1 VSSSDRKA
9 SNSGSHIWPPLRLGL
24 AAEIS
29 ALAAELNDSQWVSRA
44 ALEASQMQQFR
55 NLLQFVITHSPYYAG
70 RFLASGTSVR
80 DFQTLESLRS
90 LPLLA
95 RHDLQSA
102 GDAFFCKDLP
112 ADQGEIGVTQTSGST
127 GEPVR
132 VRKTGISQL
141 FWNTYTL
148 RNCTWHQ
155 IPFDARYTIIR
166 PNVDAYEEQPNWGAP
181 FELLFKT
188 GPTQVMPITT
198 PLTEQIDLL
207 RKFQP
212 ETLLINPSNLRG
224 LVDLWRD
231 EGPGLAKLKWIKS
244 IGETLPDELRE
255 AVAELDAGISVIDG
269 YSSQE
274 CGAIA
279 IQCPD
284 GGGYHVMSESLIVEI
299 LDQHGEPCAPGEIGR
314 IVVTD
319 LQNLASPIIRYDI
332 GDYAQLGETCSCGRG
347 LAKLDRILG
356 RRRNLVLKPNG
367 DRHWP
372 LVGFHDF
379 GTIAPIRQYQL
390 IQETVERI
398 TVRFVTDEALTPDQK
413 AAFTDLLQKALGYEF
428 ELDILDQ
435 RDRLPLQPGGKFEE
449 FISKV
454 S

>member
-1 VSSSDRKA
+1 M
-9 SNSGSHIWPPLRLGL
+9 RLGL

-29 ALAAELNDSQWVSRA
+29 ALFVELNDSQWLSRA
-44 ALEASQMQQFR
+44 ALEANQMQQFR
-55 NLLQFVITHSPYYAG
+55 NLLQFVITHSPYYAR
-70 RFLASGTSVR
+70 RFLASGTRVR
-80 DFQTLESLRS
+80 DFQTLESLRG
-90 LPLLA
+90 LPLLS

-132 VRKTGISQL
+132 VRKTGINQL
-141 FWNTYTL
+141 FWHTYTL

-181 FELLFKT
+181 FELLYET

-231 EGPGLAKLKWIKS
+231 GGSGLSKLRWIKS

-255 AVAELDAGISVIDG
+255 AVAELDPGVSVIDG

-284 GGGYHVMSESLIVEI
+284 GDGYHVMSESLIVEI

-398 TVRFVTDEALTPDQK
+398 TVRFVTDEALTLDQK
-413 AAFTDLLQKALGYEF
+413 TAFTNLLQKALGYEF

>member
-1 VSSSDRKA
+1 MSNSDLKA
-9 SNSGSHIWPPLRLGL
+9 SNSGSHIWPAVRLGL
-24 AAEIS
+24 PAEIS
-29 ALAAELNDSQWVSRA
+29 ALSAELNESQWLDRA
-44 ALEASQMQQFR
+44 VLETSQMQQFR
-55 NLLQFVITHSPYYAG
+55 MLLQFVITHSPFYAR
-70 RFLASGTSVR
+70 RFLASGTRVQ
-80 DFQTLESLRS
+80 DFQTLDSLRG
-90 LPLLA
+90 LPVLA
-95 RHDLQSA
+95 RQDLQSA
-102 GDAFFCKDLP
+102 GEEFFCTELP

-132 VRKTGISQL
+132 IRKTGINQL
-141 FWNTYTL
+141 FWHTYTL

-155 IPFDARYTIIR
+155 IPFDARYTVIR
-166 PNVDAYEEQPNWGAP
+166 PNVDAYTEQPNWGAP
-181 FELLFKT
+181 FAFLFKT
-188 GPTQVMPITT
+188 GPTQIMPITT
-198 PLTEQIDLL
+198 PLIEQIELL

-224 LVDLWRD
+224 LIDLWRD
-231 EGPGLAKLKWIKS
+231 EGSGLSKLRWIKS
-244 IGETLPDELRE
+244 IGETLPDELRQ
-255 AVAELDAGISVIDG
+255 AVAALDAGISLVDG

-284 GGGYHVMSESLIVEI
+284 GDGYHVMSESLIVEI
-299 LDQHGEPCAPGEIGR
+299 LDEQGEPCAPGEIGR

-332 GDYAQLGETCSCGRG
+332 GDYAQLGEHCSCGRG

-356 RRRNLVLKPNG
+356 RRRNLILKPNG

-379 GTIAPIRQYQL
+379 GNIAPIRQYQL

-398 TVRFVTDEALTPDQK
+398 TVRFVTDEPLTADQK
-413 AAFTDLLQKALGYEF
+413 TAFTDLLQKALGYEF
-428 ELDILDQ
+428 DMEIIDQ
-435 RDRLPLQPGGKFEE
+435 RDRLPPQPGGKFEE

>member
-1 VSSSDRKA
+1 VSSIDRKA
-9 SNSGSHIWPPLRLGL
+9 SNSGSHVWPPVRLGL

-29 ALAAELNDSQWVSRA
+29 ALFVELNDSQWLSRA
-44 ALEASQMQQFR
+44 VLEASQMQQFR
-55 NLLQFVITHSPYYAG
+55 NLLQFVITHSPYYAR
-70 RFLASGTSVR
+70 RFLASGTRVR
-80 DFQTLESLRS
+80 DFQTLESLRG
-90 LPLLA
+90 LPLLS

-132 VRKTGISQL
+132 VRKTGINQL
-141 FWNTYTL
+141 FWHTYTL

-166 PNVDAYEEQPNWGAP
+166 PNVDAYDEQPNWGAP
-181 FELLFKT
+181 FELLYET
-188 GPTQVMPITT
+188 GPTQVMPIIT

-231 EGPGLAKLKWIKS
+231 GGSGLSKLRWIKS

-255 AVAELDAGISVIDG
+255 AVAELDPGVSVIDG

-284 GGGYHVMSESLIVEI
+284 GDGYHVMSESLIVEI

-413 AAFTDLLQKALGYEF
+413 IAFTNLLQKALGYEF